1 MLGFRKES
9 AEAVRKP
16 LENESGKQKRFVVRT
31 LKEERAVK
39 SFFFVFIIPT
49 LKHIRN

>member
-9 AEAVRKP
+9 AEAVTKP
-16 LENESGKQKRFVVRT
+16 LENESGKQGRFVVWT
-31 LKEERAVK
+31 LKEERVVK
-39 SFFFVFIIPT
+39 FFFFIIPT